1 MLHISNINN
10 VSCYILCISGFSS
23 PVNSRMSSARS
34 STSLVV
40 SVKMSTNWHI
50 FFIAKSR
57 HRKALRWGRRKEKT
71 PRRDEV
77 SGTATEV
84 LIGQGRPLFH
94 CEKSLSQTSQSI
106 LHFFRPHSTI
116 RRDLSI
122 DSTSKSIERV
132 EYRKRQSR
140 VLLRFAFRWKK
151 YLSMDT

>member
-1 MLHISNINN
+1 MKCIVLHFLHRS
-10 VSCYILCISGFSS
+10 FSLL
-23 PVNSRMSSARS
+23 VNSRMSSAKS

-40 SVKMSTNWHI
+40 SGKMSTNWD
-50 FFIAKSR
+50 FFSIAKSLR
-57 HRKALRWGRRKEKT
+57 RKALRWGRRKEKT

-106 LHFFRPHSTI
+106 LHFFRPRSTI

-122 DSTSKSIERV
+122 DSTSKSVERV

-140 VLLRFAFRWKK
+140 ALLRFTFQWKK